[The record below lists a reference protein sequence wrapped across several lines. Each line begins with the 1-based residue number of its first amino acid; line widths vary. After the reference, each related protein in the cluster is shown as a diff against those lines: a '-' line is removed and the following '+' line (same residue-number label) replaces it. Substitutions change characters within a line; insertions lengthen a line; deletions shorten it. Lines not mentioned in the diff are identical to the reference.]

1 MCTDEIQLMY
11 AGDMMYTLA
20 LFPSRLS
27 VCLFFRRLS
36 ASTQKTMVPNILT
49 CVCAALGITS
59 VFVVGLRQRVS
70 EPWVQDPTTV
80 SMLPSIGDKCL
91 TANM

>member
-1 MCTDEIQLMY
+1 
-11 AGDMMYTLA
+11 
-20 LFPSRLS
+20 
-27 VCLFFRRLS
+27 
-36 ASTQKTMVPNILT
+36 MVPNILT

-80 SMLPSIGDKCL
+80 SMLPSIGDKRL

>member
-1 MCTDEIQLMY
+1 MY
-11 AGDMMYTLA
+11 AGDLMYTLA
-20 LFPSRLS
+20 MFSSRLS

-49 CVCAALGITS
+49 CVCAALGIIS

-70 EPWVQDPTTV
+70 EPWVQDSTDVGKPLSV
-80 SMLPSIGDKCL
+80 G
-91 TANM
+91 N